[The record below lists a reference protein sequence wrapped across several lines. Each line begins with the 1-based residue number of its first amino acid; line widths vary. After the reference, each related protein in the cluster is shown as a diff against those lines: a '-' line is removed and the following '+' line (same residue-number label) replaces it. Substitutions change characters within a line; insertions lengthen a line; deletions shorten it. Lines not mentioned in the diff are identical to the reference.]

1 MHYIANTNRQL
12 RHRLTTS
19 VMYVLF
25 ADRDVAIHAMQCN
38 AMTIMGT
45 GASLYAHILLTI
57 MCTKTLQFML

>member
-38 AMTIMGT
+38 AMQCNDDYG
-45 GASLYAHILLTI
+45 HRR
-57 MCTKTLQFML
+57 